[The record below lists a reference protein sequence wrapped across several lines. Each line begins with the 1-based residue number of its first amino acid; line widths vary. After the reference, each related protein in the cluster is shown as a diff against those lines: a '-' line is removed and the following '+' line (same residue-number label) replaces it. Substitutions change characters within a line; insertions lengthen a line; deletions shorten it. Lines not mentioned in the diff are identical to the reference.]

1 MPYSFTSSD
10 ASSPTAARTPFSIS
24 ARALSPPIRS
34 TATLTIFFT
43 FISFICVI
51 HFKPSLE
58 DKFLLHSGCDG
69 NYGRISIHLLNHRF
83 VADLITDLRC
93 PREFY
98 VGGLRQCQRL
108 VNHRYTQRV
117 RLSRKVMSAGD
128 LILLEYMPVFHYEQR
143 QCRIIQCYIDYFTDH
158 FLQRKDPYP
167 FCLFP

>member
-24 ARALSPPIRS
+24 AGALSPPIRS

-58 DKFLLHSGCDG
+58 DKFLLHSGCEG
-69 NYGRISIHLLNHRF
+69 NYRRISIHLLNHRF
-83 VADLITDLRC
+83 GDHLITELRC
-93 PREFY
+93 PRDFD

-108 VNHRYTQRV
+108 VKHLYPLRV
-117 RLSRKVMSAGD
+117 RPSKPGMSPRD

-143 QCRIIQCYIDYFTDH
+143 QCIIIQFYIDYFTDD
-158 FLQRKDPYP
+158 FLQ
-167 FCLFP
+167 

>member
-1 MPYSFTSSD
+1 FPVYAPFMPYSFTSSD

-24 ARALSPPIRS
+24 AGALSPPIRS

-51 HFKPSLE
+51 HFKPSFKDSFRLNS
-58 DKFLLHSGCDG
+58 DFDV
-69 NYGRISIHLLNHRF
+69 NFRRISIHLLTHRF
-83 VADLITDLRC
+83 GDHLITELRC

-117 RLSRKVMSAGD
+117 RLSKKVMSPGD

-143 QCRIIQCYIDYFTDH
+143 QCIIIQFYIDYF
-158 FLQRKDPYP
+158 
-167 FCLFP
+167 